1 MINSLTQITKP
12 VISLISTTVL
22 TIALTSPIYAAGN
35 GHDGHHSHDNDN
47 AHMIAGGMP
56 GKESEINRTIEI
68 IATDDLKFS
77 QPSLDVK
84 DGETIKF
91 VLINKGETA
100 HDFTIGTPEIQVAHQ
115 KEMSKMMEAMDSH
128 EGHKM
133 EHNDPNALFL
143 NPGEKK
149 ELIWKFKKTAKLE
162 FGCNVPGHYQAGMKG
177 DIKFKGMTK

>member
-1 MINSLTQITKP
+1 MLILPIKSKSLMLTLFTM
-12 VISLISTTVL
+12 ISLS
-22 TIALTSPIYAAGN
+22 IALISQIHAAGK
-35 GHDGHHSHDNDN
+35 GHQGHHSHDKHK
-47 AHMIAGGMP
+47 AHMITGGEP

-77 QPSLDVK
+77 IPALEVK

-91 VLINKGETA
+91 VVINKGEIA
-100 HDFTIGTPEIQVAHQ
+100 HDFTIGTPEIQTAHQ
-115 KEMSKMMEAMDSH
+115 KEMAKMMEAMSSH

-133 EHNDPNALFL
+133 DHNDPNALFL

-149 ELIWKFKKTAKLE
+149 ELVWKFKQTSKLE

-177 DIKFKGMTK
+177 NIIFNGMK

>member
-177 DIKFKGMTK
+177 NIKFKGMTK